1 MATVAQTL
9 RGSPAPLIWV
19 REFLREELAPYPGRV
34 ALVARMVL
42 AATIVMVICMAF
54 RIPYGFQGAIF
65 ALLITRESPRATL
78 QSSAKIL
85 IGIAIST
92 AYVLLSV
99 YFVINFPGFHFIWII
114 FSFFVAFYAVGSM
127 TDYATSTTFAVV
139 ISVAVPLW
147 DRYVPAKTN
156 VEDTLWVALSSLVG
170 ILVLLAVEVIAA
182 RRRPGDDIV
191 LPVAERL
198 TAVEGL
204 LTHLAAQG
212 AIDDAS
218 KKNIVRYAMLGSSRL
233 RRLLRRSDYT
243 EHYKLQMN
251 AVAVAVG
258 RLVDTMATLPEF
270 SGPLSSSDRQKS
282 RELAGTIATVRVDLL
297 NRRIPSSVHFDGAEE
312 ASRRLPQLYEIEEI
326 VSLIPQAFADSQS
339 MGEYAPSFDDPRQPK
354 LLCADA
360 FTDAR
365 HVKFAL
371 KGCLAATASYI
382 IYNAIDWPGIST
394 AVTTCLL
401 TALSTIGASRQK
413 QALRFAGAIAG
424 GFVLGMGSQVFV
436 LPYLD
441 SIFGLTVL
449 FVIVTVAASWFMT
462 CSPRLSYFGL
472 QAALAF
478 YLINLQEFAIVTS
491 LAAARDRVVGVLL
504 GLFMMWLVFDQLWS
518 APASVEM
525 KKAFVRNLRLMA
537 QVVRE
542 PFSSDPRVT
551 KAPPF
556 SLRET
561 VGESFD
567 SVRAMADAALLEFG
581 PSREQD
587 LRWRKRIQA
596 AQVQLRTL
604 FLTRMALWKYL
615 ARTRGFELPQEV
627 LRAQEE
633 FDKQSARIL
642 DGIADRVE
650 GKTSTKGGNL
660 QTSFEHLQQVIGKIG
675 SQGPRD
681 MLEPQLPAFLALSSR
696 SEKLTIWLNENI

>member
-9 RGSPAPLIWV
+9 RALPATLIWV

-34 ALVARMVL
+34 GLVARMVL
-42 AATIVMVICMAF
+42 APTIVMIICMAF

-78 QSSAKIL
+78 QSSVRIL
-85 IGIAIST
+85 TGIGIST

-99 YFVINFPGFHFIWII
+99 YFVISFPGFHFIWII
-114 FSFFVAFYAVGSM
+114 FSFFVAFYAVSAM
-127 TDYATSTTFAVV
+127 TDYAASTTFAVV
-139 ISVAVPLW
+139 ISVTVPLW

-156 VEDTLWVALSSLVG
+156 VEDSLWVNLSSLLG

-198 TAVEGL
+198 AAVEGL
-204 LTHLAAQG
+204 LTHLSEEG

-218 KKNIVRYAMLGSSRL
+218 KKNVVRCAMLGSSRL
-233 RRLLRRSDYT
+233 RRLLRRSDYA

-251 AVAVAVG
+251 AVVAAAG
-258 RLVDTMATLPEF
+258 RLVDTTATLAEF
-270 SGPLSSSDRQKS
+270 SGPLSSRDRERS
-282 RELAGTIATVRVDLL
+282 RELAGTIERVRVDLL
-297 NRRIPSSVHFDGAEE
+297 NRRIPGSIHLDAVEQTSTY
-312 ASRRLPQLYEIEEI
+312 LPQLYEIEEI

-339 MGEYAPSFDDPRQPK
+339 MGEYVPSSDGPRQLK
-354 LLCADA
+354 LLRADA
-360 FTDAR
+360 FTDTR

-371 KGCLAATASYI
+371 RGCLAATASYI

-394 AVTTCLL
+394 AVTTCLF
-401 TALSTIGASRQK
+401 TALSTVGSSRQK

-424 GFVLGMGSQVFV
+424 GFVFGMGSQIFV
-436 LPYLD
+436 LPYID
-441 SIFGLTVL
+441 SIFGFTVL
-449 FVIVTVAASWFMT
+449 FAVVTAAASWFMT
-462 CSPRLSYFGL
+462 SSPRLSYFGL
-472 QAALAF
+472 QLALAF

-491 LAAARDRVVGVLL
+491 LAVARDRVVGVLL

-518 APASVEM
+518 APAAVEM
-525 KKAFVRNLRLMA
+525 KKAFVLNFRLMA

-542 PFSSDPRVT
+542 PLSSDPRGA
-551 KAPPF
+551 KPPF

-561 VGESFD
+561 ITENFD

-596 AQVQLRTL
+596 AQSQLRTL
-604 FLTRMALWKYL
+604 FLTRMALWKYR
-615 ARTRGFELPQEV
+615 AQTRGFELPQEV
-627 LRAQEE
+627 LRAQQE
-633 FDKQSARIL
+633 FDNQSAETL
-642 DGIADRVE
+642 DGIADRLE
-650 GKTSTKGGNL
+650 GKSSTKDGNL
-660 QTSFEHLQQVIGKIG
+660 QTSVEHLQQVIGTVG
-675 SQGPRD
+675 SQEPLVKLGPR
-681 MLEPQLPAFLALSSR
+681 LQALLALSSR